1 MFTVLTVSK
10 RSSQMDQCCLK
21 VPFFASTWGGIN
33 CWHNFITFPSL
44 KLSKMEAS
52 STTAQME
59 NGKMFGKHFPRA
71 EGLAFSQELWLI
83 K

>member
-1 MFTVLTVSK
+1 
-10 RSSQMDQCCLK
+10 
-21 VPFFASTWGGIN
+21 
-33 CWHNFITFPSL
+33 
-44 KLSKMEAS
+44 MEAG

-71 EGLAFSQELWLI
+71 EGLAFSLELWLI